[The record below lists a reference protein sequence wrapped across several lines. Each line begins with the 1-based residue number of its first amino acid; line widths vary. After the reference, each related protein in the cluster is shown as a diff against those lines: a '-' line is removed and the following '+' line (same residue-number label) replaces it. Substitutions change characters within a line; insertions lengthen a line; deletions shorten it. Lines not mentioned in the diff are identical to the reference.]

1 MPPDDMA
8 EAAETLIR
16 LRGAQKIYLGSI
28 KNSEQDILEMTEY
41 FSIDNENST
50 IKLTSTK
57 FSLQDRIRRV
67 KQQDEQTLKVLKT

>member
-1 MPPDDMA
+1 MA

-50 IKLTSTK
+50 IKLTSAK

>member
-1 MPPDDMA
+1 
-8 EAAETLIR
+8 
-16 LRGAQKIYLGSI
+16 
-28 KNSEQDILEMTEY
+28 MTEY

-50 IKLTSTK
+50 IKLTSAK

>member
-8 EAAETLIR
+8 EAGETLIR

-50 IKLTSTK
+50 IKLTSAK

-67 KQQDEQTLKVLKT
+67 KQQDEQTLKFLKT